1 MVSIYE
7 LKLGA
12 EKLEILKALSAE
24 IEKAINSVGKID
36 SSRLNT
42 IYNDILEKANQV
54 LQDKNFVQELKDKVD
69 VAHKDISEKAAAI
82 NQKFAQQQALQQ
94 SLQELKV
101 KIEALIKSN
110 LIDDTTPKATATYS
124 SEKISDLLQLKLNK
138 TDKAADSAK
147 LGGVAASNFMEKSKY
162 NPTNNAL
169 ANTLVLRDANGDFA
183 GRYVTAGHFK
193 LTAPVQNNIFSKNNE
208 ILFRGGAADND
219 NYTRAVSFSLLSSTI
234 LPVGTIITSARAAAP
249 DGFLLCNGAAISRT
263 AYADLFSAIGTAYGA
278 GDGSSSFNIPD
289 LRGEFIRGAD
299 NGRGVDGGRALG
311 STQSDAIRNIT
322 GQFAGYG
329 DRFLIN
335 EFSGAFGHIGY
346 ASRRISVVGED
357 YNETSYNGANFDAS
371 RVVPTAN
378 ENRPR
383 NVAVNF
389 YIKY

>member
-1 MVSIYE
+1 MADKEFTQICKEILAIAEKVSPLAEQTRQLMERTKQDKEATEQNAASAKSAKQKAEEILASIEKLQEKIKSAADKVENAGVLLEE
-7 LKLGA
+7 LKL
-12 EKLEILKALSAE
+12 LKEQIKTLLQSGLINDGEQSATQTY
-24 IEKAINSVGKID
+24 
-36 SSRLNT
+36 SSRL
-42 IYNDILEKANQV
+42 IEQK
-54 LQDKNFVQELKDKVD
+54 LK
-69 VAHKDISEKAAAI
+69 
-82 NQKFAQQQALQQ
+82 
-94 SLQELKV
+94 
-101 KIEALIKSN
+101 
-110 LIDDTTPKATATYS
+110 T
-124 SEKISDLLQLKLNK
+124 KLNK
-138 TDKAADSAK
+138 TDQAADSAK
-147 LGGVAASNFMEKSKY
+147 LGGVVASDFMKKSEY
-162 NPTNNAL
+162 NPTNNSL

-208 ILFRGGAADND
+208 ILFRGGSKDD
-219 NYTRAVSFSLLSSTI
+219 ENYTRAVSFSLLSSTI
-234 LPVGTIITSARAAAP
+234 LPVGTIITSARATAP
-249 DGFLLCNGAAISRT
+249 DGFLMCNGAAISRT

-311 STQSDAIRNIT
+311 SAQGDAIRNIV
-322 GQFAGYG
+322 GGFAGYG

-346 ASRRISVVGED
+346 ASRRISVVGEE